1 MDYILRHQLAQ
12 PTEILVL
19 AFARKASVEL
29 KLRLASFG
37 DATEVHISTFHAL
50 GLRII
55 GEVLGASP
63 SITSLAEDPHA
74 LNKFIRDQIKHMFKN
89 PITKVYI
96 RHWFSRNL
104 DEITAP
110 LPTASNDECIQ
121 REKQLGLRA
130 LNNLLLKSRQE
141 VQIANWLI
149 LNGINFEYER
159 QYPENT
165 ATPRHRPY
173 CPDFYLPDSD
183 IYIEHFGVDRHGNTA
198 PHVNAHY
205 RASMAWKRA
214 LHLKNGTRLIE
225 TFSWMHNEGTLDSD
239 LETLLFQQGVEIHSL
254 TTAQIDAITS
264 EENQLFSNFVKLI
277 AQFLNYFKSNNLT
290 IDTLQSRPQSVRNRV
305 FIHLFEAIFT
315 AYGAELDHHQE
326 IDFHDMINKARHCVQ
341 TGGLSSH
348 YKYIIVDEFQDISEN
363 RLGLLQDLRAHT
375 PHARLFAVGDDWQS
389 IYRFTGSDISVIT
402 TLASRVGA
410 TARVDLDITFRYPQ
424 NLLDVTAGFI
434 QKQASAFQEYSS
446 AWWGR

>member
-198 PHVNAHY
+198 PHVNAC
-205 RASMAWKRA
+205 A
-214 LHLKNGTRLIE
+214 L
-225 TFSWMHNEGTLDSD
+225 
-239 LETLLFQQGVEIHSL
+239 
-254 TTAQIDAITS
+254 
-264 EENQLFSNFVKLI
+264 
-277 AQFLNYFKSNNLT
+277 
-290 IDTLQSRPQSVRNRV
+290 
-305 FIHLFEAIFT
+305 
-315 AYGAELDHHQE
+315 
-326 IDFHDMINKARHCVQ
+326 
-341 TGGLSSH
+341 
-348 YKYIIVDEFQDISEN
+348 
-363 RLGLLQDLRAHT
+363 
-375 PHARLFAVGDDWQS
+375 
-389 IYRFTGSDISVIT
+389 
-402 TLASRVGA
+402 
-410 TARVDLDITFRYPQ
+410 
-424 NLLDVTAGFI
+424 
-434 QKQASAFQEYSS
+434 
-446 AWWGR
+446 